1 MLKRLVRLFQFSHIP
16 PDDGI
21 VRDIYGMEVE
31 NADDFFHPQKFRGI
45 PVISAEYIV
54 KHRKPELDK
63 LHQHIEFGSQRT
75 APDGRELFDVLFL
88 DIIKRYVEFVHLI
101 PASEDH
107 HHSHPGGLLLHS
119 LEASIES
126 LRWAKERQVETTGF
140 VDIDAR
146 AKPVWNYCAWLGAL
160 LHDAGKLM
168 HDITVNAVEVR
179 DPKSTSKMPAPTDI
193 PSWEPA
199 FESLI
204 DWAKAHN
211 VSSYSVNWM
220 RKRVHNRHN
229 IDTSQ
234 LLQPILRDH
243 FAIKYLH
250 STPVSRNIYSE
261 LTRVISGYATSDDF
275 LSEAIRMGDSSS
287 TTKSLGYIYD
297 ARLGSRQISTAQRLY
312 RSILSACAD
321 WEWNRPEAKGW
332 VIGSDVYL
340 RWSSAIDSIIR
351 ESISIGYSLP
361 NDVSTVLN
369 IMENNSLTGL
379 FDRKYLNDRIVKFTA
394 GKFSEEERQKIVLGQ
409 EKRTWH
415 DLVKLRG
422 PELLF
427 SESPMPASQPG
438 IFFLPQEKKYFYV
451 TKEGDINEVSIET
464 KKAQPTTPGLPDK
477 KQAKQ
482 DTSKH
487 LTPASDEAETSH
499 ARPPEDKLE
508 VKIVPRS
515 TPSQLGLT
523 GIVFEDIESTTK
535 TEPITEVSTQLPS
548 VEDTKKT
555 QAKGKKK
562 TRSKLLSLA
571 LESDVPLYKEN
582 NAFFIP
588 VEQTLRQLGLSQS
601 DMSKELDTHGE
612 LDIDPLNPN
621 KKTHTITIEGVGVKC
636 WKLNRSLNLSL
647 KSQDTLAPSVA
658 QVSVKDSTG
667 SSSLIA
673 RLPDTSCAS
682 DGNSELL
689 KHLLD
694 TATEGSFLAYLKESE
709 QIHVLSVEG
718 EETIYLKVKQMAP
731 SSWKVIN
738 RLSLLSHFKSE
749 NIRLTPEG
757 YGLTANQ
764 LVNIPLSGVDHG
776 IR

>member
-1 MLKRLVRLFQFSHIP
+1 MLNQLRRIFQLTQTH

-45 PVISAEYIV
+45 PVISVEYIV
-54 KHRKPELDK
+54 KHRKTELDK
-63 LHQHIEFGSQRT
+63 LHKHIEFGSQRT

-126 LRWAKERQVETTGF
+126 LRWAKERKVETTGF
-140 VDIDAR
+140 VDIDAK

-168 HDITVNAVEVR
+168 HDITVNAVEVL
-179 DPKSTSKMPAPTDI
+179 DPKSSSKVAATDDI

-340 RWSSAIDSIIR
+340 RWSSAIDSIIS

-379 FDRKYLNDRIVKFTA
+379 FDRKYLNDRIIRFTP
-394 GKFSEEERQKIVLGQ
+394 GKFSEEDRLKIALGQ
-409 EKRTWH
+409 EKIKWH

-422 PELLF
+422 PELIF

-451 TKEGDINEVSIET
+451 TKDGDISEVIVEEKSENT
-464 KKAQPTTPGLPDK
+464 LPPGLPDK
-477 KQAKQ
+477 SIPEPDKAKQ
-482 DTSKH
+482 PISE
-487 LTPASDEAETSH
+487 SNREETKPVCSTK
-499 ARPPEDKLE
+499 DKLE
-508 VKIVPRS
+508 IKIVPRD
-515 TPSQLGLT
+515 TPSQPGLT
-523 GIVFEDIESTTK
+523 GIVFEDIQASTDAETTSSAQK
-535 TEPITEVSTQLPS
+535 ENTVTDER
-548 VEDTKKT
+548 KKIL
-555 QAKGKKK
+555 AKGKQKI
-562 TRSKLLSLA
+562 RSELLSLA
-571 LESDVPLYKEN
+571 LDSDIPLYQQN
-582 NAFFIP
+582 NAYFIP
-588 VEQTLRQLGLSQS
+588 VEKTLHTLGLPQS
-601 DMSKELDTHGE
+601 KISTELDSHGE

-621 KKTHTITIEGVGVKC
+621 KKTHTITVDGVEVKC
-636 WKLNRSLNLSL
+636 WKLNRSLNPSL
-647 KSQDTLAPSVA
+647 KTPRAELNPV
-658 QVSVKDSTG
+658 VRRPEK

-673 RLPDTSCAS
+673 SKSETSFFDES
-682 DGNSELL
+682 DSELL
-689 KHLLD
+689 NHLLN
-694 TATEGSFLAYLKESE
+694 TAKEGSFLAYVKESD
-709 QIHVLSVEG
+709 QKHILAVEG
-718 EETIYLKVKQMAP
+718 EETIFLKIKQMAP

-738 RLSLLSHFKSE
+738 RLTLLSHFKSE
-749 NIRLTPEG
+749 KINLTPQG
-757 YGLTANQ
+757 YELSATQ
-764 LVNIPLSGVDHG
+764 LANIPLYGVDHG
-776 IR
+776 SR

>member
-1 MLKRLVRLFQFSHIP
+1 MLKRLVRLLQFSHIP

-379 FDRKYLNDRIVKFTA
+379 FDRKYLNDRIVRFTA
-394 GKFSEEERQKIVLGQ
+394 GKFSEEERQKIALGQ
-409 EKRTWH
+409 LKKLWH

-422 PELLF
+422 PELIF

-438 IFFLPQEKKYFYV
+438 MFFLPQEKKYFYV
-451 TKEGDINEVSIET
+451 TKEGDINEVVVDT
-464 KKAQPTTPGLPDK
+464 KKKQPASPGLADNKRDK
-477 KQAKQ
+477 PNTTKQV
-482 DTSKH
+482 
-487 LTPASDEAETSH
+487 TPVSNEDETSLT
-499 ARPPEDKLE
+499 RPSADKLE

-515 TPSQLGLT
+515 TPNQLGLT
-523 GIVFEDIESTTK
+523 GIVFEDIDSTVE
-535 TEPITEVSTQLPS
+535 EPIASVTEKSLGQK
-548 VEDTKKT
+548 DTKKIL
-555 QAKGKKK
+555 AKGKKK
-562 TRSKLLSLA
+562 VRSKMLSLM
-571 LESDVPLYKEN
+571 LESDVQLYEEN

-588 VEQTLRQLGLSQS
+588 VDQTLRLSGLTQS
-601 DMSKELDTHGE
+601 DIARELDTHGE

-621 KKTHTITIEGVGVKC
+621 KKTHTITIDGIEVKC
-636 WKLNRSLNLSL
+636 WKLNRSLNPTLSPHQTN
-647 KSQDTLAPSVA
+647 KTHT
-658 QVSVKDSTG
+658 VKDSKQDQTQ

-673 RLPDTSCAS
+673 HVATPTLSHEAD
-682 DGNSELL
+682 SELL

-694 TATEGSFLAYLKESE
+694 TASEGSFLGYIKNTN
-709 QIHVLSVEG
+709 QKHVLAVEG
-718 EETIYLKVKQMAP
+718 EEIVYLKIKQMSP

-738 RLSLLSHFKSE
+738 RLALLAHFKAE
-749 NIRLTPEG
+749 DIKLTPEG
-757 YGLTANQ
+757 YALTASQ
-764 LVNIPLSGVDHG
+764 LANIPILGVG
-776 IR
+776 NGVS